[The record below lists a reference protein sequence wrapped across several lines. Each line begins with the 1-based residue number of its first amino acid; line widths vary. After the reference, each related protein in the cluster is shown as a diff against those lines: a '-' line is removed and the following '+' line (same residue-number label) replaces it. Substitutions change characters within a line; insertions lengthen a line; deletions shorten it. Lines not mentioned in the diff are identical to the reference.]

1 LVIDHNIQDK
11 QEINFKYYL
20 GRSRRKKFKVVL
32 DRDMEYGKW
41 VDFIDASRESFE
53 LYFSSQSIVTTN
65 KTPIDDNS
73 IKKRILKIDTIDEDA
88 SVYIRLVSPTVV
100 EYVVAYEDEIES
112 SNYLTDIKKIE
123 IKV

>member
-1 LVIDHNIQDK
+1 MVIDHNIQDNK
-11 QEINFKYYL
+11 EISFKYYL
-20 GRSRRKKFKVVL
+20 GRSKRKKFKVIL
-32 DRDMEYGKW
+32 DRNVEYGKW
-41 VDFIDASRESFE
+41 IDFIDASRESFE

-112 SNYLTDIKKIE
+112 SSYLTDIKAVE